1 MESRR
6 IELSQSA
13 KDRILELQLK
23 PENKDKHL
31 RITVFGGG
39 CNGLRYEF
47 ALDDKINNDDF
58 KIVSDG
64 KVALTIDDISLGFV
78 SGGMVDFVKDL
89 GSSYFRINNPNSKS
103 SCGCGDSF
111 SV

>member
-1 MESRR
+1 MENKNIVIS
-6 IELSQSA
+6 ESA
-13 KDRILELQLK
+13 KNRILELQEK

-39 CNGLRYEF
+39 CNGMRYEF
-47 ALDDKINNDDF
+47 ALDNKVNKEDF
-58 KIVSDG
+58 VIKENKNTI
-64 KVALTIDDISLGFV
+64 LTIDDISLGFLKG
-78 SGGMVDFVKDL
+78 SEIDFVRDL
-89 GSSYFRINNPNSKS
+89 GSSYFKVQNPNAKS

>member
-1 MESRR
+1 MKNKT
-6 IELSQSA
+6 IELSPSA
-13 KDRILELQLK
+13 EDRILELKSK

-39 CNGLRYEF
+39 CNGMRYEF
-47 ALDDKINNDDF
+47 SLDDKINEDDF
-58 KIVSDG
+58 KVVNG
-64 KVALTIDDISLGFV
+64 NKTTLVVDDMSLGFID
-78 SGGMVDFVKDL
+78 GGVVDFTRDL
-89 GSSYFRINNPNSKS
+89 GSSYFKIINPIAKS